1 MITANQTPVIP
12 EYQITTQLYSGLR
25 TLVYR
30 AFRESDQ
37 KTVVIKLLTSE
48 YPNFNELL
56 QFRNQYTISKNLNI
70 PGIIHPLSLE
80 VNGNSYILV
89 MEDNGGISLREYIK
103 ITTLSLVEF
112 LSIAIQLTNIL
123 HDLHQNRVI
132 HKDIKPANILI
143 HPETKE
149 VKLIDFSIASL
160 LPKETQEIKNPNV
173 LEGTLAYISP
183 EQTGRMNRGIDYR
196 SDFYSLGV
204 TFYELLIGKL
214 PFISDDP
221 MELLHCHIA
230 QLPTYVSEIKSEI
243 PQVISEIINKLMAK
257 NAENRYQSTLGLKR
271 DLENCLCQLK
281 DTGEVSYF
289 EIGKQDLC
297 DRFLIPE
304 KLYGREVEVEELL
317 AAFERVS
324 QGNSE
329 MMLVAGFSGIGKTA
343 IVNEVH
349 KPIAKQRGY
358 FIKGKFDQFNR
369 NIPFSAFVQAFRN
382 LIGQLLT
389 ESDAQLSNWKNKIL
403 QALGDNAQVII
414 DVIPEL
420 EKIIGKEEL
429 SGNTAQNRF
438 NILFH
443 KFIHVFATKKHP
455 LVIFMDDL
463 QWADMASLKLIKLL
477 ISHTDTH
484 YMLLIGAYRDNEV
497 SSVHPLMLALQEIQQ
512 TQATINRITL
522 VARNGEVAVFENL
535 SNSITFAGDPYIINH
550 KPKSVLCTPIS
561 QQGKLI
567 GILYLENNLTVGAFT
582 SDRLQII
589 QILTAQAAISLEN
602 AQLYRQLEN
611 YSHTLEKKVQQRTEE
626 LTEKAN
632 QLEST
637 LTQLYSTQAQLI
649 QSEKMSSL
657 GQLVAGVAHE
667 INNPVNF
674 IHGNLT
680 YVEEYT
686 NKLLSLFNLYQE
698 SNIKQRKPQDLKYQE
713 LLNTVD
719 LEFIEEDLPKILQS
733 MKLGTERI
741 SQIVL
746 SLRNF
751 SHLDEAEWKSV
762 DIHEGINS
770 TLMILQHRLQEKA
783 DYPAIKV
790 IKYYSKLPN
799 IECYAGQLNQVF
811 MSIFS
816 NAIDAIEEKNS
827 KETIEK
833 IKTNNKQII
842 IRTSAIDGRCIKI
855 AIADNGVGIS
865 SDIQQRIFDPFFTT
879 KPVGSGTGLGLSIS
893 YGIIKKHGGQ
903 LTCNSKV
910 GSGTEFMIEIPL
922 KT

>member
-1 MITANQTPVIP
+1 
-12 EYQITTQLYSGLR
+12 
-25 TLVYR
+25 
-30 AFRESDQ
+30 
-37 KTVVIKLLTSE
+37 
-48 YPNFNELL
+48 
-56 QFRNQYTISKNLNI
+56 
-70 PGIIHPLSLE
+70 
-80 VNGNSYILV
+80 
-89 MEDNGGISLREYIK
+89 
-103 ITTLSLVEF
+103 
-112 LSIAIQLTNIL
+112 
-123 HDLHQNRVI
+123 
-132 HKDIKPANILI
+132 
-143 HPETKE
+143 
-149 VKLIDFSIASL
+149 
-160 LPKETQEIKNPNV
+160 
-173 LEGTLAYISP
+173 
-183 EQTGRMNRGIDYR
+183 MNRGIDYR

-420 EKIIGKEEL
+420 EKIIGKQSPAEEL

-477 ISHTDTH
+477 MSHTDTH